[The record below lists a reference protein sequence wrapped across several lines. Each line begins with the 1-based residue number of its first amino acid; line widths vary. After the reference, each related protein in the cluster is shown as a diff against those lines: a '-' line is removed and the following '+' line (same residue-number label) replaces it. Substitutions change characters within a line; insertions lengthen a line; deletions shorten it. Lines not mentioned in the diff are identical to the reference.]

1 MNDRTGPRRRFERL
15 EISLDRASAAPL
27 YRQIYERLRGAIGRG
42 TLPPG
47 ERLPSARSLAS
58 QLVTARGTIDL
69 AYGLLAG
76 EGYVLPRGAAG
87 TVVAPGLAP
96 RGTRRHTRKPRPDS
110 ASREDGVARTPEGL
124 PLPFQMGLP
133 ALDAFPASSGRG

>member
-1 MNDRTGPRRRFERL
+1 MTDRTRPHRRFERL

-27 YRQIYERLRGAIGRG
+27 YRQIYERLREAIGRG

-76 EGYVLPRGAAG
+76 EGYILPRGAAG
-87 TVVAPGLAP
+87 TVVAPGLA
-96 RGTRRHTRKPRPDS
+96 TAARRHPRKLW
-110 ASREDGVARTPEGL
+110 SRLTARRARRLAPNDLACAE
-124 PLPFQMGLP
+124 
-133 ALDAFPASSGRG
+133 